1 MVPFSILD
9 LSPVIEGGTVAQSL
23 ENSRRLAQ
31 EAEAHGYKRFWL
43 AEHHGMRG
51 IASAATSLVIQHVAA
66 GTKRIRVGAGGIMLP
81 NHSPLVIAEQ
91 FGTLAAL
98 FPGRIDLGLG
108 RAPGTDMRTAQALR
122 RNLDSAANNFP
133 QDVIELM
140 QFMGPPAP
148 DQKVIAVPGADS
160 NVPVWLLGSSHYSAH
175 LAGMLG
181 LPFAFA
187 SHFAPDMLLTALEI
201 YRERFQPSQ
210 YLDRPHVMVGVMG
223 AAADTDE
230 EADYLFTSMQQ
241 SFVRLRRG
249 TPGAFPPPVD
259 DMDGFWSEQERIM
272 VEHTLQYAVVGGPE
286 KIERRIADFLALT
299 RADELIVSMP
309 VHDMEARVKSLRL
322 FAGAQHTLAKAV

>member
-23 ENSRRLAQ
+23 ANSRRLAQ
-31 EAEAHGYKRFWL
+31 EAEALGYKRFWL

-66 GTKRIRVGAGGIMLP
+66 GTEKIRVGSGGIMLP

-98 FPGRIDLGLG
+98 FPDRIDLGLG

-122 RNLDSAANNFP
+122 RNLDSGAENFP

-140 QFMGPPAP
+140 QLMGPPSAQ
-148 DQKVIAVPGADS
+148 QKVVAVPGTNS

-187 SHFAPDMLLTALEI
+187 SHFAPDMLLSALEI
-201 YRERFQPSQ
+201 YRERFTPSQ
-210 YLDRPHVMVGVMG
+210 YLDRPHAMVGVMG
-223 AAADTDE
+223 AAADTDA
-230 EADYLFTSMQQ
+230 EANHIFTSMQQ

-249 TPGAFPPPVD
+249 TPDAFPPPVD
-259 DMDGFWSEQERIM
+259 DMSAFWNEQERIM
-272 VEHTLQYAVVGGPE
+272 VEHTLQYAVVGGPQT
-286 KIERRIADFLALT
+286 IQTRIADFLDLT
-299 RADELIVSMP
+299 KADELIVSMP
-309 VHDMEARVKSLRL
+309 IYDMDARLKSVRL
-322 FAGAQHTLAKAV
+322 FAEAQQSLSLAA

>member
-23 ENSRRLAQ
+23 ANSRRLAQ

-66 GTKRIRVGAGGIMLP
+66 GTEKIRVGSGGIMLP

-98 FPGRIDLGLG
+98 FPDRIDLGLG

-140 QFMGPPAP
+140 QLMGPAGPE
-148 DQKVIAVPGADS
+148 QKVVAIPGADS

-187 SHFAPDMLLTALEI
+187 SHFAPDMLLSALEI
-201 YRERFQPSQ
+201 YRERFEPSQ
-210 YLDRPHVMVGVMG
+210 YLDRPHAMVGVMG
-223 AAADTDE
+223 AAADTD
-230 EADYLFTSMQQ
+230 ADANHIFTSMQQ

-249 TPGAFPPPVD
+249 TPDVFPPPVET
-259 DMDGFWSEQERIM
+259 MDAHWSEQERIM
-272 VEHTLQYAVVGGPE
+272 VEHTLKYAVVGGPQT
-286 KIERRIADFLALT
+286 IRRRIAEFLDLT
-299 RADELIVSMP
+299 KADELIVSMP
-309 VHDMEARVKSLRL
+309 VFDMEARLKSLRL
-322 FAGAQHTLAKAV
+322 FAEAQQSLALAA

>member
-9 LSPVIEGGTVAQSL
+9 LSPVTEGGTVAQSL

-31 EAEAHGYKRFWL
+31 EAEAEGYKRFWL

-66 GTKRIRVGAGGIMLP
+66 GTKTIRVGSGGIMLP

-122 RNLDSAANNFP
+122 RNLDSAANAFP
-133 QDVIELM
+133 QDVVELM
-140 QFMGPPAP
+140 QLLGPAGP
-148 DQKVIAVPGADS
+148 DQKVIAIPGAGS

-187 SHFAPDMLLTALEI
+187 SHFAPDMLLSALEI
-201 YRERFQPSQ
+201 YRERFEPSQ

-223 AAADTDE
+223 AAADTDD
-230 EADYLFTSMQQ
+230 EANHLFTSMQQ

-259 DMDGFWSEQERIM
+259 DMDAFWNEQERIM
-272 VEHTLQYAVVGGPE
+272 VEHTLQYAVVGGPQT
-286 KIERRIADFLALT
+286 IRRRIADFLALT
-299 RADELIVSMP
+299 KADELIVSMP
-309 VHDMEARVKSLRL
+309 VHDMEARLKSVRL
-322 FAGAQHTLAKAV
+322 FAGAQRELAEAA